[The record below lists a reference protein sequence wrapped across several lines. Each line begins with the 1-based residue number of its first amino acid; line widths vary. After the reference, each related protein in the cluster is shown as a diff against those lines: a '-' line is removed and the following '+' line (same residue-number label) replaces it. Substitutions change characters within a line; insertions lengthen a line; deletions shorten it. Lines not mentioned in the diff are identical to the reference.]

1 MLLLLHLA
9 ATLYMTGLIWFVQ
22 VVHYP
27 LLERVSRESEDFTNY
42 ERAHVRRTG
51 WVVMPAMLLE
61 LGTAIAL
68 LIPAF
73 AGNRPPYFIL
83 SLVVLAGIWLVTFS
97 LSVPCHNKLSKGWDP
112 SAHRRLVSTNWLRTL
127 GWSARALYLLWLMVP
142 LIVS

>member
-1 MLLLLHLA
+1 MLLSLHLA

-27 LLERVSRESEDFTNY
+27 LFERVGREGFTDY

-68 LIPAF
+68 LLPAF
-73 AGNRPPYFIL
+73 NGQGPAWFVASVL
-83 SLVVLAGIWLVTFS
+83 VLAGIWLITFT
-97 LSVPCHNKLSKGWDP
+97 LSVPCHNKLSRGWDAA
-112 SAHRRLVSTNWLRTL
+112 AHRRLVSTNWLRTA
-127 GWSARALYLLWLMVP
+127 GWSARSVYVVWALSSM
-142 LIVS
+142 